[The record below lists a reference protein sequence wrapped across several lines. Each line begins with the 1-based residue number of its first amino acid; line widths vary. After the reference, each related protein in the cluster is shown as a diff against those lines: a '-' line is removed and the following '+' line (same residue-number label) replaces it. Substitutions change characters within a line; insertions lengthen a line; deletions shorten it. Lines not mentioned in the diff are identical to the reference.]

1 MGLLAQRKTRRGA
14 AEPERAA
21 ASDSASSPD
30 KVVDAIHRGILAG
43 RYVPGQKLIEAD
55 LTQSLG
61 VSRGP
66 VREALKRLD
75 AEGVVELTRHRG
87 AYVRSL
93 TRIEAVDLLEI
104 LELLTGFIARI
115 AATAVARKRTM
126 GEQNARELE
135 EAFHLL
141 ERFKDPTLENAAFLE
156 QRSHF
161 YDALIAVGENSQIQ
175 SVMPMMRI
183 HLLRLQ
189 VQPFFNSE
197 DRQDRLNEYAA
208 ITVAVLSGDKA
219 GAQKAMRQHMTHMR
233 QRIAQLP
240 DEAFARS

>member
-1 MGLLAQRKTRRGA
+1 MGLLAQKKTRRGA
-14 AEPERAA
+14 AEPEKAV

-104 LELLTGFIARI
+104 LELLTGFIART
-115 AATAVARKRTM
+115 AATVVARKRAM
-126 GEQNARELE
+126 GEHNAHELE

-141 ERFKDPTLENAAFLE
+141 ERFKDPTLENAAFMEL
-156 QRSHF
+156 RSHF
-161 YDALIAVGENSQIQ
+161 YDALIAVGENTQIQ

-189 VQPFFNSE
+189 VQPFFKSE

-208 ITVAVLSGDKA
+208 ITVAVLGGDKV

-240 DEAFARS
+240 DEAFPRN